1 MSCGSEGV
9 KRRGPVWLPFSLGAA
24 SLFDVGLFTTFS
36 RASSRCT
43 GVAVFGRPWLSEFS
57 GVVLICFRHSRSS
70 VTGFIAHKPEGLL
83 KPVSAQGRSLLSVM
97 GWETGE

>member
-1 MSCGSEGV
+1 MKG
-9 KRRGPVWLPFSLGAA
+9 LTSLGRFGCRSRLA
-24 SLFDVGLFTTFS
+24 LLVYLNVGLFTTFS

-43 GVAVFGRPWLSEFS
+43 GVAGFGRPWLSEFS
-57 GVVLICFRHSRSS
+57 GVVLICSRHFRSS

-83 KPVSAQGRSLLSVM
+83 KPVSAQGSSLFSVM